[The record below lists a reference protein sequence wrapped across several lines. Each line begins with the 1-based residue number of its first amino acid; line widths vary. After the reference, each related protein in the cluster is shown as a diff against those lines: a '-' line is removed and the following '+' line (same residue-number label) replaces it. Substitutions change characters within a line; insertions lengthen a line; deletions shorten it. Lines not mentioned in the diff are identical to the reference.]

1 MNKSSKKVENEKMKN
16 KLNDEIDVEN
26 IEIANLIK
34 KDSEDIPKI
43 STDINVINQ
52 IRTTGRK
59 NKNKMIIRLCTGFAA
74 CLVLVVGTVFWY
86 RTNTENKA
94 RELASRTVHVAK
106 NNESRMASSYDEIY
120 KIMSEKATDQSDT
133 YRTKATAKSSSSDST
148 ISSDGVKKKSDSKA
162 YSTTNIQTEGVDE
175 GDVVKTDGEYIYIV
189 NDKKSVVN
197 IVKAQG
203 KETKK
208 IAKIK
213 IKYNKE
219 DLNVK
224 EIYYADNKLIV
235 ISGVYEDD
243 VLYGIEDSVTSKGCG
258 VNNGKSIT
266 IISVYDIT
274 DRSNPKL
281 IKQNTQQGD
290 FDSSKLSGNYVYTI
304 SEANV
309 NITDKRDSCVPEIN
323 EKPMDY
329 SKIYLPNKID
339 DCSYTVITVM
349 DINNPD
355 KFYDQTAI
363 AGNVQNVYVSENNI
377 YLIDDEYEEID
388 ISDTKKGKN
397 ILKKIN
403 IGKLQESQKNL
414 SAKEIKK
421 VKKAYG
427 GEYDWSKVTETR
439 KIGYFKSQ
447 IKTNIVKY
455 SYKDGKLNFVNE
467 NSVEGY
473 VDSNLSFD
481 EKTGCLRFVSSNS
494 TSSYVGERTVL
505 KDGKGKI
512 ISENIVNT
520 NDYEKYYEEE
530 VLDNNVY
537 VLDENL
543 KEVASIKGLAKNES
557 VYAVRYLGNYG
568 YFVTYENTDPLFTV
582 DFSDMKNP
590 KIVGK
595 LKLPGYSDYL
605 HFYDENSMLGLG
617 MENDNYLKLEM
628 YNVSN
633 GKAKQISKKVL
644 KRYMYSD
651 ALHDYKSIIVDK
663 EKNLIGFK
671 ATLSNGNYEDVYV
684 LYRFENNKFKKLAE
698 VSLSGESCAVRGL
711 YIDNYF
717 YIVTLGKDVKV
728 LDLNNYKVVKK
739 NKISI
744 LSQSKQYQRRKKWNL
759 SSFWYCFFCL
769 ELV

>member
-1 MNKSSKKVENEKMKN
+1 
-16 KLNDEIDVEN
+16 
-26 IEIANLIK
+26 
-34 KDSEDIPKI
+34 
-43 STDINVINQ
+43 
-52 IRTTGRK
+52 
-59 NKNKMIIRLCTGFAA
+59 MIIRLCTGFAA
-74 CLVLVVGTVFWY
+74 CLVLVVGIVFWY

-309 NITDKRDSCVPEIN
+309 NITDKKDSCVPEIN

-339 DCSYTVITVM
+339 GGSYTVITVM

-397 ILKKIN
+397 ILKKKN
-403 IGKLQESQKNL
+403 IGKLQESKKNL

-481 EKTGCLRFVSSNS
+481 EKAECLRFVSSNS

-671 ATLSNGNYEDVYV
+671 ATLSNGNYDDVYV

-698 VSLSGESCAVRGL
+698 ISLSGESYAVRGL

-739 NKISI
+739 LK
-744 LSQSKQYQRRKKWNL
+744 
-759 SSFWYCFFCL
+759 
-769 ELV
+769 

>member
-1 MNKSSKKVENEKMKN
+1 MNKSSKKVENEEMKN

-26 IEIANLIK
+26 MEIANLIK

-74 CLVLVVGTVFWY
+74 CLVLVVGTVLWY

-120 KIMSEKATDQSDT
+120 KTMSEKATDYSDT

-148 ISSDGVKKKSDSKA
+148 ISSDGVKKRSDSKA

-189 NDKKSVVN
+189 NDKKPVVN

-219 DLNVK
+219 DVNVK

-243 VLYGIEDSVTSKGCG
+243 VLYGIEDSVSG

-281 IKQNTQQGD
+281 IKQNTQQGA

-309 NITDKRDSCVPEIN
+309 NITDKKDSCVPEIN

-339 DCSYTVITVM
+339 DCGYTVITVM

-377 YLIDDEYEEID
+377 YLIDDKYEEID

-397 ILKKIN
+397 ILKKKN
-403 IGKLQESQKNL
+403 IGKLQESKKNL

-421 VKKAYG
+421 VKKTYG

-481 EKTGCLRFVSSNS
+481 EKAGCLRFVSSNS
-494 TSSYVGERTVL
+494 TSSYAGERTVL

-617 MENDNYLKLEM
+617 MENDKYLKFEM

-651 ALHDYKSIIVDK
+651 ALYDYKSIIVDK
-663 EKNLIGFK
+663 EKNLIGFN
-671 ATLSNGNYEDVYV
+671 ATLSNGNYDDVYV
-684 LYRFENNKFKKLAE
+684 LYRFKNNKFKKLAE
-698 VSLSGESCAVRGL
+698 VSLSGESYAVRGL

-739 NKISI
+739 LK
-744 LSQSKQYQRRKKWNL
+744 
-759 SSFWYCFFCL
+759 
-769 ELV
+769 

>member
-1 MNKSSKKVENEKMKN
+1 
-16 KLNDEIDVEN
+16 
-26 IEIANLIK
+26 
-34 KDSEDIPKI
+34 
-43 STDINVINQ
+43 
-52 IRTTGRK
+52 
-59 NKNKMIIRLCTGFAA
+59 MIIRLCTGFVA
-74 CLVLVVGTVFWY
+74 CLVLVVGIVFCY

-106 NNESRMASSYDEIY
+106 NNKSRMASSYDEIY

-309 NITDKRDSCVPEIN
+309 NITDKKDSCVPEIN

-339 DCSYTVITVM
+339 GGSYTVITVM

-397 ILKKIN
+397 ILKKKN
-403 IGKLQESQKNL
+403 IGKLQESKKNL

-481 EKTGCLRFVSSNS
+481 EKAECLRFVSSNS

-505 KDGKGKI
+505 KDGKGKM

-520 NDYEKYYEEE
+520 NDYEKYYDEK

-568 YFVTYENTDPLFTV
+568 YFVTYKNTDPLFTV

-617 MENDNYLKLEM
+617 MENDEYLKLEM

-644 KRYMYSD
+644 KRYMDSD

-663 EKNLIGFK
+663 EKNLIGFN
-671 ATLSNGNYEDVYV
+671 ATLSNGNYDDVYV

-698 VSLSGESCAVRGL
+698 ISLSGESYAVRGL

-717 YIVTLGKDVKV
+717 YIVNLGKDVKV

-739 NKISI
+739 LK
-744 LSQSKQYQRRKKWNL
+744 
-759 SSFWYCFFCL
+759 
-769 ELV
+769 

>member
-1 MNKSSKKVENEKMKN
+1 
-16 KLNDEIDVEN
+16 
-26 IEIANLIK
+26 
-34 KDSEDIPKI
+34 
-43 STDINVINQ
+43 
-52 IRTTGRK
+52 
-59 NKNKMIIRLCTGFAA
+59 
-74 CLVLVVGTVFWY
+74 
-86 RTNTENKA
+86 
-94 RELASRTVHVAK
+94 
-106 NNESRMASSYDEIY
+106 MASSYDEIY

-309 NITDKRDSCVPEIN
+309 NITDKKDSCVPEIN

-339 DCSYTVITVM
+339 GGSYTVITVM

-397 ILKKIN
+397 ILKKKN
-403 IGKLQESQKNL
+403 IGKLQESPKNL

-447 IKTNIVKY
+447 IKTSIVKY

-481 EKTGCLRFVSSNS
+481 EKAGCLRFVSSNS
-494 TSSYVGERTVL
+494 TSSYAGERTVL

-617 MENDNYLKLEM
+617 MENDKYLKLEM

-644 KRYMYSD
+644 KRYMDSD
-651 ALHDYKSIIVDK
+651 ALHEYKSIIVDK
-663 EKNLIGFK
+663 EKNLIGFN
-671 ATLSNGNYEDVYV
+671 ATLSNGNYDDVYV

-698 VSLSGESCAVRGL
+698 ISLSGESYAVRGL

-739 NKISI
+739 IK
-744 LSQSKQYQRRKKWNL
+744 
-759 SSFWYCFFCL
+759 
-769 ELV
+769 

>member
-1 MNKSSKKVENEKMKN
+1 
-16 KLNDEIDVEN
+16 
-26 IEIANLIK
+26 
-34 KDSEDIPKI
+34 
-43 STDINVINQ
+43 
-52 IRTTGRK
+52 
-59 NKNKMIIRLCTGFAA
+59 
-74 CLVLVVGTVFWY
+74 
-86 RTNTENKA
+86 
-94 RELASRTVHVAK
+94 VAK

-309 NITDKRDSCVPEIN
+309 NITDKKDSCVPEIN

-339 DCSYTVITVM
+339 GGSYTVITVM

-397 ILKKIN
+397 ILKKKN
-403 IGKLQESQKNL
+403 IGKLQESKKNL

-481 EKTGCLRFVSSNS
+481 EKAECLRFVSSNS

-671 ATLSNGNYEDVYV
+671 ATLSNGNYDDVYV

-698 VSLSGESCAVRGL
+698 ISLSGESYAVRGL

-739 NKISI
+739 LK
-744 LSQSKQYQRRKKWNL
+744 
-759 SSFWYCFFCL
+759 
-769 ELV
+769 

>member
-1 MNKSSKKVENEKMKN
+1 M
-16 KLNDEIDVEN
+16 
-26 IEIANLIK
+26 
-34 KDSEDIPKI
+34 
-43 STDINVINQ
+43 
-52 IRTTGRK
+52 
-59 NKNKMIIRLCTGFAA
+59 
-74 CLVLVVGTVFWY
+74 
-86 RTNTENKA
+86 
-94 RELASRTVHVAK
+94 
-106 NNESRMASSYDEIY
+106 
-120 KIMSEKATDQSDT
+120 
-133 YRTKATAKSSSSDST
+133 
-148 ISSDGVKKKSDSKA
+148 
-162 YSTTNIQTEGVDE
+162 
-175 GDVVKTDGEYIYIV
+175 
-189 NDKKSVVN
+189 
-197 IVKAQG
+197 KAQG

-309 NITDKRDSCVPEIN
+309 NITDKKDSCVPEIN

-339 DCSYTVITVM
+339 DCSYTIITVM

-388 ISDTKKGKN
+388 ISDTKKDKN
-397 ILKKIN
+397 ILKKKN
-403 IGKLQESQKNL
+403 IGKLQEYKKNL

-481 EKTGCLRFVSSNS
+481 EKAECLRFVSSNS
-494 TSSYVGERTVL
+494 TSSYAGERTVL

-739 NKISI
+739 IK
-744 LSQSKQYQRRKKWNL
+744 
-759 SSFWYCFFCL
+759 
-769 ELV
+769 

>member
-1 MNKSSKKVENEKMKN
+1 MNKSSKKVENEEMKK
-16 KLNDEIDVEN
+16 KLNDEIDMEN
-26 IEIANLIK
+26 MEIANLIK

-52 IRTTGRK
+52 IRTTGKK

-74 CLVLVVGTVFWY
+74 CLVLVVGIVFWY

-94 RELASRTVHVAK
+94 RELASRTVHIAK
-106 NNESRMASSYDEIY
+106 SNESRMASSYDEIY
-120 KIMSEKATDQSDT
+120 KIMSEKAAD
-133 YRTKATAKSSSSDST
+133 YRDAYGAKATSKSSSSDST
-148 ISSDGVKKKSDSKA
+148 MSSDSVNTGSGSKA

-189 NDKKSVVN
+189 NDEKSVVN

-219 DLNVK
+219 DVNVK

-243 VLYGIEDSVTSKGCG
+243 VLYGIDDSVTSKGCG
-258 VNNGKSIT
+258 VNTGKSIT

-281 IKQNTQQGD
+281 IHQNTQQGN
-290 FDSSKLSGNYVYTI
+290 FDSSRLSGNYVYTI
-304 SEANV
+304 SQASV
-309 NITDKRDSCVPEIN
+309 DITDQKDSCVPEIN

-349 DINNPD
+349 DIKNPNN
-355 KFYDQTAI
+355 FYDQTAI
-363 AGNVQNVYVSENNI
+363 AGSIGEVYVSENNM
-377 YLIDDEYEEID
+377 YLINEEYEEID
-388 ISDTKKGKN
+388 ISDTKKGKK
-397 ILKKIN
+397 ILKNKKN
-403 IGKLQESQKNL
+403 GKLQESTKDL

-421 VKKAYG
+421 VKKEYG
-427 GEYDWSKVTETR
+427 GEYDWSKVIETR
-439 KIGYFKSQ
+439 KTGYFKSQ

-473 VDSNLSFD
+473 ADSNLSFD
-481 EKTGCLRFVSSNS
+481 EKNGYLRFVLSNS
-494 TSSYVGERTVL
+494 TSSYAGEKIVL
-505 KDGKGKI
+505 KDGKDKI
-512 ISENIVNT
+512 ISEDIVNT
-520 NDYEKYYEEE
+520 NDDDKYYDEE
-530 VLDNNVY
+530 VQDNNVY
-537 VLDENL
+537 VLDEKL
-543 KEVASIKGLAKNES
+543 KEVASIKELAKNES
-557 VYAVRYLGNYG
+557 VYAVRYLGDYG

-582 DFSDMKNP
+582 DFSDIKNP

-617 MENDNYLKLEM
+617 MEKDKYLKLEM
-628 YNVSN
+628 YNVTN

-644 KRYMYSD
+644 KKYTTSD
-651 ALHDYKSIIVDK
+651 ALYNYKSILVDK
-663 EKNLIGFK
+663 EKNLIGFN
-671 ATLSNGNYEDVYV
+671 ATLSNGNDDDVYV
-684 LYRFENNKFKKLAE
+684 LYKFENNKFKKLAE
-698 VSLSGESCAVRGL
+698 VLLSGETYNVRGL
-711 YIDNYF
+711 YIDNYL
-717 YIVTLGKDVKV
+717 YVVVPGKNVKV
-728 LDLNNYKVVKK
+728 LDLNNYKVVK
-739 NKISI
+739 
-744 LSQSKQYQRRKKWNL
+744 
-759 SSFWYCFFCL
+759 
-769 ELV
+769 ELK

>member
-1 MNKSSKKVENEKMKN
+1 MVN
-16 KLNDEIDVEN
+16 
-26 IEIANLIK
+26 
-34 KDSEDIPKI
+34 
-43 STDINVINQ
+43 
-52 IRTTGRK
+52 
-59 NKNKMIIRLCTGFAA
+59 
-74 CLVLVVGTVFWY
+74 
-86 RTNTENKA
+86 
-94 RELASRTVHVAK
+94 
-106 NNESRMASSYDEIY
+106 
-120 KIMSEKATDQSDT
+120 
-133 YRTKATAKSSSSDST
+133 
-148 ISSDGVKKKSDSKA
+148 
-162 YSTTNIQTEGVDE
+162 
-175 GDVVKTDGEYIYIV
+175 IYIV

-309 NITDKRDSCVPEIN
+309 NITDKKDSCVPEIN

-339 DCSYTVITVM
+339 DCSYTIITVM

-397 ILKKIN
+397 ILKKKN
-403 IGKLQESQKNL
+403 IGKLQESKKNL

-481 EKTGCLRFVSSNS
+481 EKAECLRFVSSNS
-494 TSSYVGERTVL
+494 TSSYAGERTVL

-671 ATLSNGNYEDVYV
+671 ATLSNGNYEDV

-739 NKISI
+739 IK
-744 LSQSKQYQRRKKWNL
+744 
-759 SSFWYCFFCL
+759 
-769 ELV
+769 

>member
-1 MNKSSKKVENEKMKN
+1 MNKSSKKVENEEMKN

-26 IEIANLIK
+26 MEIANLIK
-34 KDSEDIPKI
+34 KNSKDIPKI

-74 CLVLVVGTVFWY
+74 CLVLVVGTVLWY
-86 RTNTENKA
+86 RTNNENKA

-106 NNESRMASSYDEIY
+106 SNESRMASSYDEIY
-120 KIMSEKATDQSDT
+120 KTMSEKAIDYSDT

-148 ISSDGVKKKSDSKA
+148 MSSDGVKKRSDSKA

-213 IKYNKE
+213 IEYNKE
-219 DLNVK
+219 DVNVK

-243 VLYGIEDSVTSKGCG
+243 VLYGIEDSVSG

-281 IKQNTQQGD
+281 IKQNTQQGA

-309 NITDKRDSCVPEIN
+309 NITDKKDSCVPEIN

-397 ILKKIN
+397 ILKKKN
-403 IGKLQESQKNL
+403 IGKLQESKKNL

-481 EKTGCLRFVSSNS
+481 EKAGCLRFVSSNS
-494 TSSYVGERTVL
+494 TSSYAGERTVL
-505 KDGKGKI
+505 KDGKDKI
-512 ISENIVNT
+512 ITENIVNT

-617 MENDNYLKLEM
+617 MENDKYLKFEM

-651 ALHDYKSIIVDK
+651 ALYDYKSIIVDK
-663 EKNLIGFK
+663 EKNLIGFN
-671 ATLSNGNYEDVYV
+671 ATLSNGNYDDVYV

-698 VSLSGESCAVRGL
+698 VSLSGESYAVRGL

-717 YIVTLGKDVKV
+717 YIITLGKDVKV

-739 NKISI
+739 LK
-744 LSQSKQYQRRKKWNL
+744 
-759 SSFWYCFFCL
+759 
-769 ELV
+769 

>member
-1 MNKSSKKVENEKMKN
+1 MNKSSKKVENEEMKN

-26 IEIANLIK
+26 MEIANLIK

-74 CLVLVVGTVFWY
+74 CLVLVVGTVFWC

-120 KIMSEKATDQSDT
+120 KTMSEKATDHSDT

-189 NDKKSVVN
+189 NGKKPVVN

-219 DLNVK
+219 DINVK

-243 VLYGIEDSVTSKGCG
+243 VLYGIEDSVSG

-281 IKQNTQQGD
+281 IKQNTQQGA

-309 NITDKRDSCVPEIN
+309 NITDKKDSCVPEIN

-329 SKIYLPNKID
+329 SKIYLPNKIE

-377 YLIDDEYEEID
+377 YLIDDKYEEID

-397 ILKKIN
+397 ILKKKN
-403 IGKLQESQKNL
+403 IGKLQESKKNL

-481 EKTGCLRFVSSNS
+481 EKAGCLRFVSSNS
-494 TSSYVGERTVL
+494 TSSYAGERTVL

-512 ISENIVNT
+512 ITENIVNT

-617 MENDNYLKLEM
+617 MENDKYLKFEM

-651 ALHDYKSIIVDK
+651 ALYDYKSIIVDK
-663 EKNLIGFK
+663 EKNLIGFN
-671 ATLSNGNYEDVYV
+671 ATLSNGNYDDVYV
-684 LYRFENNKFKKLAE
+684 LYRFKNNKFKKLAE
-698 VSLSGESCAVRGL
+698 VSLSGESYAVRGL

-739 NKISI
+739 LK
-744 LSQSKQYQRRKKWNL
+744 
-759 SSFWYCFFCL
+759 
-769 ELV
+769 

>member
-1 MNKSSKKVENEKMKN
+1 MNKSSKKVENEEMKN

-26 IEIANLIK
+26 MEIANLIK

-94 RELASRTVHVAK
+94 RELASKTVHVAK

-120 KIMSEKATDQSDT
+120 KTMSEKATDYSDT

-148 ISSDGVKKKSDSKA
+148 MSSDGVKKKSDSKA

-189 NDKKSVVN
+189 NDKKPVVN

-219 DLNVK
+219 DVNVK

-281 IKQNTQQGD
+281 IKQNTQQGA

-309 NITDKRDSCVPEIN
+309 NITDKKDSCVPEIN

-397 ILKKIN
+397 ILKKKN
-403 IGKLQESQKNL
+403 IGKLQESKKNL

-481 EKTGCLRFVSSNS
+481 EKAGCLRFVSSNS
-494 TSSYVGERTVL
+494 TSSYAGERTVL

-617 MENDNYLKLEM
+617 MENDKYLKLEM

-644 KRYMYSD
+644 KRYMDSD
-651 ALHDYKSIIVDK
+651 ALYDYKSIIVDK
-663 EKNLIGFK
+663 EKNLIGFN
-671 ATLSNGNYEDVYV
+671 ATLSNGNYDDVYV

-739 NKISI
+739 LK
-744 LSQSKQYQRRKKWNL
+744 
-759 SSFWYCFFCL
+759 
-769 ELV
+769 

>member
-1 MNKSSKKVENEKMKN
+1 M
-16 KLNDEIDVEN
+16 
-26 IEIANLIK
+26 
-34 KDSEDIPKI
+34 
-43 STDINVINQ
+43 
-52 IRTTGRK
+52 TGQ
-59 NKNKMIIRLCTGFAA
+59 RL
-74 CLVLVVGTVFWY
+74 
-86 RTNTENKA
+86 
-94 RELASRTVHVAK
+94 
-106 NNESRMASSYDEIY
+106 
-120 KIMSEKATDQSDT
+120 Q
-133 YRTKATAKSSSSDST
+133 
-148 ISSDGVKKKSDSKA
+148 
-162 YSTTNIQTEGVDE
+162 
-175 GDVVKTDGEYIYIV
+175 
-189 NDKKSVVN
+189 
-197 IVKAQG
+197 
-203 KETKK
+203 
-208 IAKIK
+208 
-213 IKYNKE
+213 
-219 DLNVK
+219 
-224 EIYYADNKLIV
+224 
-235 ISGVYEDD
+235 
-243 VLYGIEDSVTSKGCG
+243 
-258 VNNGKSIT
+258 
-266 IISVYDIT
+266 
-274 DRSNPKL
+274 
-281 IKQNTQQGD
+281 KQ
-290 FDSSKLSGNYVYTI
+290 
-304 SEANV
+304 
-309 NITDKRDSCVPEIN
+309 
-323 EKPMDY
+323 
-329 SKIYLPNKID
+329 
-339 DCSYTVITVM
+339 
-349 DINNPD
+349 
-355 KFYDQTAI
+355 
-363 AGNVQNVYVSENNI
+363 
-377 YLIDDEYEEID
+377 
-388 ISDTKKGKN
+388 
-397 ILKKIN
+397 
-403 IGKLQESQKNL
+403 
-414 SAKEIKK
+414 
-421 VKKAYG
+421 
-427 GEYDWSKVTETR
+427 R

-481 EKTGCLRFVSSNS
+481 EKAECLRFVSSNS

-671 ATLSNGNYEDVYV
+671 ATLSNGNYDDVYV

-698 VSLSGESCAVRGL
+698 ISLSGESYAVRGL

-728 LDLNNYKVVKK
+728 LDLNNYKVDKK
-739 NKISI
+739 LK
-744 LSQSKQYQRRKKWNL
+744 
-759 SSFWYCFFCL
+759 
-769 ELV
+769 

>member
-1 MNKSSKKVENEKMKN
+1 M
-16 KLNDEIDVEN
+16 
-26 IEIANLIK
+26 
-34 KDSEDIPKI
+34 
-43 STDINVINQ
+43 
-52 IRTTGRK
+52 
-59 NKNKMIIRLCTGFAA
+59 
-74 CLVLVVGTVFWY
+74 
-86 RTNTENKA
+86 
-94 RELASRTVHVAK
+94 
-106 NNESRMASSYDEIY
+106 
-120 KIMSEKATDQSDT
+120 
-133 YRTKATAKSSSSDST
+133 
-148 ISSDGVKKKSDSKA
+148 
-162 YSTTNIQTEGVDE
+162 DE

-309 NITDKRDSCVPEIN
+309 NITDKKDSCVPEIN

-339 DCSYTVITVM
+339 DCSYTIITVM

-397 ILKKIN
+397 ILKKKN
-403 IGKLQESQKNL
+403 IGKLQESKKNL
-414 SAKEIKK
+414 SAREIKK

-481 EKTGCLRFVSSNS
+481 EKAECLRFVSSNS
-494 TSSYVGERTVL
+494 TSSYAGERTVL

-633 GKAKQISKKVL
+633 GKAKQISNKVL

-739 NKISI
+739 IK
-744 LSQSKQYQRRKKWNL
+744 
-759 SSFWYCFFCL
+759 
-769 ELV
+769 

>member
-1 MNKSSKKVENEKMKN
+1 M
-16 KLNDEIDVEN
+16 
-26 IEIANLIK
+26 
-34 KDSEDIPKI
+34 
-43 STDINVINQ
+43 
-52 IRTTGRK
+52 
-59 NKNKMIIRLCTGFAA
+59 
-74 CLVLVVGTVFWY
+74 
-86 RTNTENKA
+86 
-94 RELASRTVHVAK
+94 
-106 NNESRMASSYDEIY
+106 
-120 KIMSEKATDQSDT
+120 
-133 YRTKATAKSSSSDST
+133 
-148 ISSDGVKKKSDSKA
+148 
-162 YSTTNIQTEGVDE
+162 DE

-309 NITDKRDSCVPEIN
+309 NITDKKDSCVPEIN

-339 DCSYTVITVM
+339 GGSYTVITVM

-363 AGNVQNVYVSENNI
+363 AGNVKNVYVCENNI

-397 ILKKIN
+397 ILKKKN
-403 IGKLQESQKNL
+403 IGKLQESKKNL
-414 SAKEIKK
+414 LAKEIKK

-481 EKTGCLRFVSSNS
+481 EKAGCLRFVSSNS

-617 MENDNYLKLEM
+617 MENDKYLKLEM

-644 KRYMYSD
+644 KRYMDSD
-651 ALHDYKSIIVDK
+651 ALHEYKSIIVDK
-663 EKNLIGFK
+663 EKNLIGFN
-671 ATLSNGNYEDVYV
+671 ATLSNGNYDDVYV
-684 LYRFENNKFKKLAE
+684 LYMFENNNFKKLAE

-739 NKISI
+739 LK
-744 LSQSKQYQRRKKWNL
+744 
-759 SSFWYCFFCL
+759 
-769 ELV
+769 

>member
-1 MNKSSKKVENEKMKN
+1 MNKSSKKVENEEMKN
-16 KLNDEIDVEN
+16 KLNDEIDMEN
-26 IEIANLIK
+26 MEIVNLIK

-74 CLVLVVGTVFWY
+74 CFVLVVGIVFWY

-106 NNESRMASSYDEIY
+106 SNESRIASSYDEIY
-120 KIMSEKATDQSDT
+120 KIMSEKAAD
-133 YRTKATAKSSSSDST
+133 YRDAYGAKATAKSSSSDST
-148 ISSDGVKKKSDSKA
+148 MSSDSVNTGTGSKA

-175 GDVVKTDGEYIYIV
+175 GDVVKTDGKYIYIV
-189 NDKKSVVN
+189 NDEKSVVN
-197 IVKAQG
+197 IMKAQG

-219 DLNVK
+219 DVNVN

-258 VNNGKSIT
+258 VNTGKSIT

-281 IKQNTQQGD
+281 IHQNTQQGN
-290 FDSSKLSGNYVYTI
+290 FDSSRLSGNYVYTI
-304 SEANV
+304 SQASV
-309 NITDKRDSCVPEIN
+309 DITDQKDSCVPEIN

-377 YLIDDEYEEID
+377 YLIDDKYEEID

-397 ILKKIN
+397 ILKKKN
-403 IGKLQESQKNL
+403 IGKLQESKKNL

-421 VKKAYG
+421 VKKEYG
-427 GEYDWSKVTETR
+427 GEYDWSKVIETR
-439 KIGYFKSQ
+439 KTGYFKSQ

-473 VDSNLSFD
+473 ADSNLSFD
-481 EKTGCLRFVSSNS
+481 EKNGYLRFVSSNS
-494 TSSYVGERTVL
+494 TSSYAGEKIVL
-505 KDGKGKI
+505 KDGKDKI
-512 ISENIVNT
+512 ISEDIVNT
-520 NDYEKYYEEE
+520 NDDDKYYDEE
-530 VLDNNVY
+530 VQDNNVY
-537 VLDENL
+537 VLDEKL
-543 KEVASIKGLAKNES
+543 KEVASIKKLAKNES

-582 DFSDMKNP
+582 DFSDIKNP

-617 MENDNYLKLEM
+617 MENDKYLKLEM
-628 YNVSN
+628 YNVTN

-644 KRYMYSD
+644 KKYTTSD
-651 ALHDYKSIIVDK
+651 ALYNYKSILVDK
-663 EKNLIGFK
+663 EKNLIGFN
-671 ATLSNGNYEDVYV
+671 ATLSNGNYDDVYV
-684 LYRFENNKFKKLAE
+684 LYKFENNKFKKLAE
-698 VSLSGESCAVRGL
+698 VLLSGETYNVRGL

-717 YIVTLGKDVKV
+717 YVVVPGKNVKV
-728 LDLNNYKVVKK
+728 LDLNNYKVVK
-739 NKISI
+739 
-744 LSQSKQYQRRKKWNL
+744 
-759 SSFWYCFFCL
+759 
-769 ELV
+769 ELK

>member
-1 MNKSSKKVENEKMKN
+1 
-16 KLNDEIDVEN
+16 
-26 IEIANLIK
+26 
-34 KDSEDIPKI
+34 
-43 STDINVINQ
+43 
-52 IRTTGRK
+52 
-59 NKNKMIIRLCTGFAA
+59 
-74 CLVLVVGTVFWY
+74 
-86 RTNTENKA
+86 
-94 RELASRTVHVAK
+94 
-106 NNESRMASSYDEIY
+106 
-120 KIMSEKATDQSDT
+120 MSEKATDQSDT

-739 NKISI
+739 IK
-744 LSQSKQYQRRKKWNL
+744 
-759 SSFWYCFFCL
+759 
-769 ELV
+769 

>member
-1 MNKSSKKVENEKMKN
+1 M
-16 KLNDEIDVEN
+16 
-26 IEIANLIK
+26 
-34 KDSEDIPKI
+34 
-43 STDINVINQ
+43 
-52 IRTTGRK
+52 
-59 NKNKMIIRLCTGFAA
+59 
-74 CLVLVVGTVFWY
+74 
-86 RTNTENKA
+86 
-94 RELASRTVHVAK
+94 
-106 NNESRMASSYDEIY
+106 
-120 KIMSEKATDQSDT
+120 
-133 YRTKATAKSSSSDST
+133 
-148 ISSDGVKKKSDSKA
+148 
-162 YSTTNIQTEGVDE
+162 DE

-739 NKISI
+739 IK
-744 LSQSKQYQRRKKWNL
+744 
-759 SSFWYCFFCL
+759 
-769 ELV
+769 

>member
-1 MNKSSKKVENEKMKN
+1 MNKSSKKVGNEKMKN

-26 IEIANLIK
+26 MEIANLIK

-74 CLVLVVGTVFWY
+74 CLVLVVGIVFWY

-94 RELASRTVHVAK
+94 RELASRTVHV
-106 NNESRMASSYDEIY
+106 ASSYDEIY

-162 YSTTNIQTEGVDE
+162 YSTPNIQTEGVDE

-309 NITDKRDSCVPEIN
+309 NITDKKDSCVPEIN

-339 DCSYTVITVM
+339 NCSYTVITVM

-397 ILKKIN
+397 ILKKKN
-403 IGKLQESQKNL
+403 IGKLKESKKNL

-481 EKTGCLRFVSSNS
+481 EKAGCLRFVSSNS

-505 KDGKGKI
+505 KDGKGKM

-520 NDYEKYYEEE
+520 NDYEKYYDEK

-568 YFVTYENTDPLFTV
+568 YFVTYKNTDPLFTV
-582 DFSDMKNP
+582 DFLDMKNP

-617 MENDNYLKLEM
+617 MENDKYLKLEM

-644 KRYMYSD
+644 KRYMDSD

-663 EKNLIGFK
+663 EKNLIGFN
-671 ATLSNGNYEDVYV
+671 ATLSNGNYDDVYV

-698 VSLSGESCAVRGL
+698 ISLSGESCAVRGL

-739 NKISI
+739 IK
-744 LSQSKQYQRRKKWNL
+744 
-759 SSFWYCFFCL
+759 
-769 ELV
+769 

>member
-1 MNKSSKKVENEKMKN
+1 M
-16 KLNDEIDVEN
+16 
-26 IEIANLIK
+26 
-34 KDSEDIPKI
+34 
-43 STDINVINQ
+43 
-52 IRTTGRK
+52 
-59 NKNKMIIRLCTGFAA
+59 
-74 CLVLVVGTVFWY
+74 
-86 RTNTENKA
+86 
-94 RELASRTVHVAK
+94 
-106 NNESRMASSYDEIY
+106 
-120 KIMSEKATDQSDT
+120 
-133 YRTKATAKSSSSDST
+133 
-148 ISSDGVKKKSDSKA
+148 
-162 YSTTNIQTEGVDE
+162 DE

-235 ISGVYEDD
+235 ISGVYEYD

-309 NITDKRDSCVPEIN
+309 NITDKKDSCVPEIN

-397 ILKKIN
+397 ILKKKN
-403 IGKLQESQKNL
+403 IGKLQESKKNL

-481 EKTGCLRFVSSNS
+481 EKAGCLRFVSSNS

-617 MENDNYLKLEM
+617 MENDKYLKLEM

-644 KRYMYSD
+644 KRYMDSD
-651 ALHDYKSIIVDK
+651 ALRDYKSIIVDK
-663 EKNLIGFK
+663 EKNLIGFN

-739 NKISI
+739 IK
-744 LSQSKQYQRRKKWNL
+744 
-759 SSFWYCFFCL
+759 
-769 ELV
+769 

>member
-1 MNKSSKKVENEKMKN
+1 
-16 KLNDEIDVEN
+16 
-26 IEIANLIK
+26 
-34 KDSEDIPKI
+34 
-43 STDINVINQ
+43 
-52 IRTTGRK
+52 
-59 NKNKMIIRLCTGFAA
+59 
-74 CLVLVVGTVFWY
+74 
-86 RTNTENKA
+86 
-94 RELASRTVHVAK
+94 
-106 NNESRMASSYDEIY
+106 MASSYDEIY

-224 EIYYADNKLIV
+224 EIYYADDKLIV

-309 NITDKRDSCVPEIN
+309 NITDKKDSCVPEIN

-339 DCSYTVITVM
+339 GGSYTVITVM

-397 ILKKIN
+397 ILKKKN
-403 IGKLQESQKNL
+403 IGKLQESKKNL

-447 IKTNIVKY
+447 VKTNIVKY

-481 EKTGCLRFVSSNS
+481 EKAGCLRFVSSNS

-505 KDGKGKI
+505 KDGKGKM

-520 NDYEKYYEEE
+520 NDYEKYYDEK

-568 YFVTYENTDPLFTV
+568 YFVTYKNTDPLFTV

-617 MENDNYLKLEM
+617 MENDEYLKLEM

-644 KRYMYSD
+644 KRYMDSD

-663 EKNLIGFK
+663 EKNLIGFN
-671 ATLSNGNYEDVYV
+671 ATLSNGNYDDVYV

-698 VSLSGESCAVRGL
+698 ISLSGESYAVRGL

-739 NKISI
+739 LK
-744 LSQSKQYQRRKKWNL
+744 
-759 SSFWYCFFCL
+759 
-769 ELV
+769 

>member
-1 MNKSSKKVENEKMKN
+1 
-16 KLNDEIDVEN
+16 
-26 IEIANLIK
+26 
-34 KDSEDIPKI
+34 
-43 STDINVINQ
+43 
-52 IRTTGRK
+52 
-59 NKNKMIIRLCTGFAA
+59 
-74 CLVLVVGTVFWY
+74 
-86 RTNTENKA
+86 
-94 RELASRTVHVAK
+94 
-106 NNESRMASSYDEIY
+106 
-120 KIMSEKATDQSDT
+120 MSEKATDHSDA

-309 NITDKRDSCVPEIN
+309 NITDKKDSCVPEIN

-339 DCSYTVITVM
+339 DCSYTIITVM

-397 ILKKIN
+397 ILKKKN
-403 IGKLQESQKNL
+403 IGKLQESKKNL

-481 EKTGCLRFVSSNS
+481 EKAECLRFVSSNS
-494 TSSYVGERTVL
+494 TSSYAGERTVL

-739 NKISI
+739 LK
-744 LSQSKQYQRRKKWNL
+744 
-759 SSFWYCFFCL
+759 
-769 ELV
+769 

>member
-1 MNKSSKKVENEKMKN
+1 MNKSSKKVGNEKMKN

-26 IEIANLIK
+26 MEIANLIK

-74 CLVLVVGTVFWY
+74 CLVLVVGIVFWY

-309 NITDKRDSCVPEIN
+309 NITDKKDSCVPEIN

-339 DCSYTVITVM
+339 GGSYTVITVM
-349 DINNPD
+349 NINNPD

-397 ILKKIN
+397 ILKKKN
-403 IGKLQESQKNL
+403 IGKLQESKKNL

-481 EKTGCLRFVSSNS
+481 EKAECLRFVSSNS
-494 TSSYVGERTVL
+494 TSSYAGERTVL

-698 VSLSGESCAVRGL
+698 ACNIVFNIFPKVISLSGESCAVRGL

-739 NKISI
+739 IK
-744 LSQSKQYQRRKKWNL
+744 
-759 SSFWYCFFCL
+759 
-769 ELV
+769 

>member
-74 CLVLVVGTVFWY
+74 CLVLVVGIVFCY

-120 KIMSEKATDQSDT
+120 KIMLEKATDHSDT

-148 ISSDGVKKKSDSKA
+148 MSSDGVKKKSDSKA

-739 NKISI
+739 ISI
-744 LSQSKQYQRRKKWNL
+744 LSQSKQYQRRKK
-759 SSFWYCFFCL
+759 
-769 ELV
+769 

>member
-26 IEIANLIK
+26 MEIANLIK

-120 KIMSEKATDQSDT
+120 KIMSEKATDHSDT
-133 YRTKATAKSSSSDST
+133 YRTKATAKSSSSDS
-148 ISSDGVKKKSDSKA
+148 IMSSDGVKKKSDSKA

-219 DLNVK
+219 DINVK

-243 VLYGIEDSVTSKGCG
+243 VLYGIEDSVSG

-281 IKQNTQQGD
+281 IKQNTQQGA

-309 NITDKRDSCVPEIN
+309 NITDKKDSCVPEIN

-329 SKIYLPNKID
+329 SKIYLPNKIE

-397 ILKKIN
+397 ILKKKN

-447 IKTNIVKY
+447 VKTNIVKY

-481 EKTGCLRFVSSNS
+481 EKAGCLRFVSSNS

-505 KDGKGKI
+505 KDGKGKM

-520 NDYEKYYEEE
+520 NDYEKYYDEK

-568 YFVTYENTDPLFTV
+568 YFVTYKNTDPLFTV

-617 MENDNYLKLEM
+617 MENDEYLKLEM

-644 KRYMYSD
+644 KRYMDSD

-663 EKNLIGFK
+663 EKNLIGFN
-671 ATLSNGNYEDVYV
+671 ATLSNGNYDDVYV

-698 VSLSGESCAVRGL
+698 ISLSGESYAVRGL

-739 NKISI
+739 LK
-744 LSQSKQYQRRKKWNL
+744 
-759 SSFWYCFFCL
+759 
-769 ELV
+769 

>member
-1 MNKSSKKVENEKMKN
+1 
-16 KLNDEIDVEN
+16 
-26 IEIANLIK
+26 
-34 KDSEDIPKI
+34 
-43 STDINVINQ
+43 
-52 IRTTGRK
+52 
-59 NKNKMIIRLCTGFAA
+59 
-74 CLVLVVGTVFWY
+74 
-86 RTNTENKA
+86 
-94 RELASRTVHVAK
+94 
-106 NNESRMASSYDEIY
+106 
-120 KIMSEKATDQSDT
+120 
-133 YRTKATAKSSSSDST
+133 
-148 ISSDGVKKKSDSKA
+148 
-162 YSTTNIQTEGVDE
+162 
-175 GDVVKTDGEYIYIV
+175 
-189 NDKKSVVN
+189 
-197 IVKAQG
+197 
-203 KETKK
+203 
-208 IAKIK
+208 
-213 IKYNKE
+213 
-219 DLNVK
+219 
-224 EIYYADNKLIV
+224 
-235 ISGVYEDD
+235 
-243 VLYGIEDSVTSKGCG
+243 
-258 VNNGKSIT
+258 
-266 IISVYDIT
+266 
-274 DRSNPKL
+274 
-281 IKQNTQQGD
+281 
-290 FDSSKLSGNYVYTI
+290 
-304 SEANV
+304 
-309 NITDKRDSCVPEIN
+309 
-323 EKPMDY
+323 MDY

-397 ILKKIN
+397 ILKKKN
-403 IGKLQESQKNL
+403 IGKLQESPKNL

-447 IKTNIVKY
+447 IKTSIVKY

-481 EKTGCLRFVSSNS
+481 EKAGCLRFVSSNS
-494 TSSYVGERTVL
+494 TSSYAGERTVL

-512 ISENIVNT
+512 IFENIVNT

-617 MENDNYLKLEM
+617 MENDKYLKLEM

-644 KRYMYSD
+644 KRYMDSD
-651 ALHDYKSIIVDK
+651 ALHEYKSIIVDK
-663 EKNLIGFK
+663 EKNLIGFN
-671 ATLSNGNYEDVYV
+671 ATLSNGNYDDVYV

-698 VSLSGESCAVRGL
+698 ISLSGESYAVRGL

-739 NKISI
+739 IK
-744 LSQSKQYQRRKKWNL
+744 
-759 SSFWYCFFCL
+759 
-769 ELV
+769 

>member
-1 MNKSSKKVENEKMKN
+1 
-16 KLNDEIDVEN
+16 
-26 IEIANLIK
+26 
-34 KDSEDIPKI
+34 
-43 STDINVINQ
+43 
-52 IRTTGRK
+52 
-59 NKNKMIIRLCTGFAA
+59 MIIVSWIFVGF
-74 CLVLVVGTVFWY
+74 LSWLFLLLSTL
-86 RTNTENKA
+86 RK
-94 RELASRTVHVAK
+94 
-106 NNESRMASSYDEIY
+106 
-120 KIMSEKATDQSDT
+120 SE
-133 YRTKATAKSSSSDST
+133 
-148 ISSDGVKKKSDSKA
+148 
-162 YSTTNIQTEGVDE
+162 
-175 GDVVKTDGEYIYIV
+175 
-189 NDKKSVVN
+189 
-197 IVKAQG
+197 
-203 KETKK
+203 
-208 IAKIK
+208 
-213 IKYNKE
+213 YNKE

-739 NKISI
+739 IK
-744 LSQSKQYQRRKKWNL
+744 
-759 SSFWYCFFCL
+759 
-769 ELV
+769 

>member
-26 IEIANLIK
+26 MEIANLIK

-74 CLVLVVGTVFWY
+74 CLVLVVGIVFWY

-133 YRTKATAKSSSSDST
+133 YRTKAT
-148 ISSDGVKKKSDSKA
+148 
-162 YSTTNIQTEGVDE
+162 
-175 GDVVKTDGEYIYIV
+175 
-189 NDKKSVVN
+189 
-197 IVKAQG
+197 
-203 KETKK
+203 
-208 IAKIK
+208 AKIK

-309 NITDKRDSCVPEIN
+309 NITDKKDSCVPEIN

-339 DCSYTVITVM
+339 GGSYTVITVM
-349 DINNPD
+349 NINNPD

-397 ILKKIN
+397 ILKKKN
-403 IGKLQESQKNL
+403 IGKLQESKKNL

-481 EKTGCLRFVSSNS
+481 EKAECLRFVSSNS
-494 TSSYVGERTVL
+494 TSSYAGERTVL

-644 KRYMYSD
+644 KRYMDSD
-651 ALHDYKSIIVDK
+651 ALHEYKSIIVDK
-663 EKNLIGFK
+663 EKNLIGFN
-671 ATLSNGNYEDVYV
+671 ATLSNGNYDDVYV

-698 VSLSGESCAVRGL
+698 ISLSGESYAVRGL

-739 NKISI
+739 LK
-744 LSQSKQYQRRKKWNL
+744 
-759 SSFWYCFFCL
+759 
-769 ELV
+769 

>member
-1 MNKSSKKVENEKMKN
+1 M
-16 KLNDEIDVEN
+16 
-26 IEIANLIK
+26 
-34 KDSEDIPKI
+34 
-43 STDINVINQ
+43 
-52 IRTTGRK
+52 
-59 NKNKMIIRLCTGFAA
+59 
-74 CLVLVVGTVFWY
+74 
-86 RTNTENKA
+86 
-94 RELASRTVHVAK
+94 
-106 NNESRMASSYDEIY
+106 
-120 KIMSEKATDQSDT
+120 
-133 YRTKATAKSSSSDST
+133 
-148 ISSDGVKKKSDSKA
+148 
-162 YSTTNIQTEGVDE
+162 
-175 GDVVKTDGEYIYIV
+175 
-189 NDKKSVVN
+189 
-197 IVKAQG
+197 KAQG

-309 NITDKRDSCVPEIN
+309 NITDKKDSCVPEIN

-339 DCSYTVITVM
+339 DCSYTIITVM

-397 ILKKIN
+397 ILKKKN
-403 IGKLQESQKNL
+403 IGKLQESKKNL

-481 EKTGCLRFVSSNS
+481 EKAECLRFVSSNS
-494 TSSYVGERTVL
+494 TSSYAGERTVL

-739 NKISI
+739 IK
-744 LSQSKQYQRRKKWNL
+744 
-759 SSFWYCFFCL
+759 
-769 ELV
+769 

>member
-1 MNKSSKKVENEKMKN
+1 
-16 KLNDEIDVEN
+16 
-26 IEIANLIK
+26 
-34 KDSEDIPKI
+34 
-43 STDINVINQ
+43 
-52 IRTTGRK
+52 
-59 NKNKMIIRLCTGFAA
+59 
-74 CLVLVVGTVFWY
+74 
-86 RTNTENKA
+86 
-94 RELASRTVHVAK
+94 
-106 NNESRMASSYDEIY
+106 
-120 KIMSEKATDQSDT
+120 
-133 YRTKATAKSSSSDST
+133 
-148 ISSDGVKKKSDSKA
+148 
-162 YSTTNIQTEGVDE
+162 
-175 GDVVKTDGEYIYIV
+175 
-189 NDKKSVVN
+189 
-197 IVKAQG
+197 
-203 KETKK
+203 
-208 IAKIK
+208 
-213 IKYNKE
+213 
-219 DLNVK
+219 
-224 EIYYADNKLIV
+224 
-235 ISGVYEDD
+235 
-243 VLYGIEDSVTSKGCG
+243 
-258 VNNGKSIT
+258 
-266 IISVYDIT
+266 
-274 DRSNPKL
+274 
-281 IKQNTQQGD
+281 
-290 FDSSKLSGNYVYTI
+290 
-304 SEANV
+304 
-309 NITDKRDSCVPEIN
+309 
-323 EKPMDY
+323 MDY

-397 ILKKIN
+397 ILKKKN
-403 IGKLQESQKNL
+403 IGKLQEAKKNL

-439 KIGYFKSQ
+439 KIGCFKSQ

-481 EKTGCLRFVSSNS
+481 EKAGCLRFVSSNS

-505 KDGKGKI
+505 KDGKGKT

-520 NDYEKYYEEE
+520 NDDEKYYDEE

-617 MENDNYLKLEM
+617 MENDKYLKFEM

-651 ALHDYKSIIVDK
+651 ALYDYKSIIVDK
-663 EKNLIGFK
+663 EKNLIGFN
-671 ATLSNGNYEDVYV
+671 ATLSNGNYDDVYV

-698 VSLSGESCAVRGL
+698 VSLSGESYAVRGL

-717 YIVTLGKDVKV
+717 YIVTQGKDVKV

-739 NKISI
+739 LK
-744 LSQSKQYQRRKKWNL
+744 
-759 SSFWYCFFCL
+759 
-769 ELV
+769 